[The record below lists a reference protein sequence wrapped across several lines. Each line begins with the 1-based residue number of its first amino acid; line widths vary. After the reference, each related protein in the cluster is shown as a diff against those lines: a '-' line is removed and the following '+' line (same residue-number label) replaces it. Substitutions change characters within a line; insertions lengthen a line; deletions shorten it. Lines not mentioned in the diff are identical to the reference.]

1 MKVRLLAATA
11 MACVLGVG
19 LLGYSV
25 GCGTRTSDEEEAE
38 GRITELPQPGPEL
51 SKELMV
57 GLALAQNYHHKAD
70 VYLKEARTEQAV
82 TALRQILAIEF
93 PAGAAEGVDVTQDA
107 RVRLAKVLI
116 TRGQLDEAMTVVD
129 QGIAAATRQSF
140 FLANLHTAR
149 GEVLEAR
156 AMMIED
162 DDKAAA
168 TTARRQAIESYDRA
182 ITIQKALIEQ
192 LAGKRSG
199 SEAAGGESGGENR

>member
-1 MKVRLLAATA
+1 MKVRFLAATA
-11 MACVLGVG
+11 VACVLGVA

-25 GCGTRTSDEEEAE
+25 GCGTRTGDEEEAE

-51 SKELMV
+51 SKELMI

-82 TALRQILAIEF
+82 TALRQILGIEF
-93 PAGAAEGVDVTQDA
+93 PAGSPEGADVTQDA
-107 RVRLAKVLI
+107 RARLAKILI

-129 QGIAAATRQSF
+129 QGIASATRQSF

-156 AMMIED
+156 AEMIED

-168 TTARRQAIESYDRA
+168 VTARRQAIESYDRA

-192 LAGKRSG
+192 LAGKRTG
-199 SEAAGGESGGENR
+199 SEAGGESGGENR

>member
-1 MKVRLLAATA
+1 MTVRFLAATA
-11 MACVLGVG
+11 VACVLGVA

-25 GCGTRTSDEEEAE
+25 GCGTRTGDEQEAE

-51 SKELMV
+51 SKELMI

-82 TALRQILAIEF
+82 TALRQIVDIEF
-93 PAGAAEGVDVTQDA
+93 PAGSPEGADVTQDA
-107 RVRLAKVLI
+107 RARLAKILI

-129 QGIAAATRQSF
+129 QGIASATRQSF

-156 AMMIED
+156 AEMIED

-168 TTARRQAIESYDRA
+168 VTARRQAIESYDRA

-192 LAGKRSG
+192 LAGKRTG
-199 SEAAGGESGGENR
+199 SEAGGESGGENR

>member
-1 MKVRLLAATA
+1 MKVRLLAATSV
-11 MACVLGVG
+11 ACVLGVA
-19 LLGYSV
+19 LLGSSV
-25 GCGTRTSDEEEAE
+25 GCGTRTGDEQEAE

-51 SKELMV
+51 SKELMI
-57 GLALAQNYHHKAD
+57 GLALAQNYHHKAN

-93 PAGAAEGVDVTQDA
+93 PAGSPEGVDVAQDA
-107 RVRLAKVLI
+107 RARLAKILV

-129 QGIAAATRQSF
+129 QGIATATRQSF

-162 DDKAAA
+162 EDRAAA

-182 ITIQKALIEQ
+182 ISIGKALIEQ
-192 LAGKRSG
+192 LAGKRTG
-199 SEAAGGESGGENR
+199 SEAGGESGGENR